1 MDEKIIDKTIYFLG
15 IGGIGMSALARYFLQ
30 AGNHI
35 YGYDLTP
42 SDITAHLEEL
52 GATIHYEENVEFI
65 PEQVDFVVYTPA
77 VPKTHQEYVYF
88 EKNNIPI
95 YKRSAVLGMISSHLP
110 TIGVAGTHGKTTT
123 TSMITTILHDDHP
136 LLAFI
141 GGVAKNF
148 NANVVIDDHAEMMVV
163 EADEFDRSFLTLHPE
178 VGVITS
184 MDADHLD
191 IYGAKEQLVQSF
203 QLYASQVRSTLVVNE
218 KIADQLRHT
227 HKVVYGLSSD
237 CDYYATEIQLYPNA
251 ADFILHYE
259 GKQMPVHLSVSG
271 NYNVLNAVAAF
282 AAVNEFVKSRKS
294 KGDFVDCVSNSG
306 DVHAKIGRDVLDSEK
321 WVASLS
327 VFNGV
332 KRRFDYRIER
342 PDFVY
347 IDDYA
352 HHPEELRAF
361 ITAVKKI
368 YVGKHVC
375 GIFQPHLYS
384 RTRDFAPQFAEVL
397 SMLDTVILL
406 DIYPARE
413 LPIPG
418 ITSQYLLDMIQND
431 QKYLLTTDE
440 VLPFIEQHKPDV
452 LLTMGAGN
460 IDRLVPR
467 IENQFKVNS

>member
-1 MDEKIIDKTIYFLG
+1 MDEKTINKTIYFLG
-15 IGGIGMSALARYFLQ
+15 IGGIGMSALVRYFLQ

-42 SDITAHLEEL
+42 SDITAHLEDL
-52 GATIHYEENVEFI
+52 GAIIHYEEDIKAI

-123 TSMITTILHDDHP
+123 TSMITTILHDNHS

-141 GGVAKNF
+141 GGIAKNF

-203 QLYASQVRSTLVVNE
+203 QLYAAQVRGALVVHE
-218 KIADQLRHT
+218 KIAVQLQHT

-237 CDYYATEIQLYPNA
+237 CDYYATDIQLFPNS
-251 ADFILHYE
+251 ADFILHHGDE
-259 GKQMPVHLSVSG
+259 VFPMHLSVSG
-271 NYNVLNAVAAF
+271 TYNVLNAVAAF
-282 AAVNEFVKSRKS
+282 AAVREFCNLR
-294 KGDFVDCVSNSG
+294 NLP
-306 DVHAKIGRDVLDSEK
+306 IQLDLCISQL
-321 WVASLS
+321 AA
-327 VFNGV
+327 FNGV

-368 YVGKHVC
+368 YAEKHVC

-418 ITSQYLLDMIQND
+418 ITSQYLLHMIQND
-431 QKYLLTTDE
+431 HKYLLTTDE
-440 VLPFIEQHKPDV
+440 VLPFIEQHKPEV

-460 IDRLVPR
+460 IDRLVPK
-467 IENQFKVNS
+467 IEEAMRN

>member
-1 MDEKIIDKTIYFLG
+1 MMDEKISGKTIYFLG

-30 AGNHI
+30 AGNQI

-42 SDITAHLEEL
+42 SEITARLEDM
-52 GATIHYEENVEFI
+52 GAVIHYEEDVKAI
-65 PEQVDFVVYTPA
+65 PEHVDFVVYTPA
-77 VPKTHQEYVYF
+77 VPKTHQEYLYF
-88 EKNNIPI
+88 ESHQIPI
-95 YKRSAVLGMISSHLP
+95 HKRSEVLGLISSHLP

-123 TSMITTILHDDHP
+123 TSMVTTILHEHHP

-141 GGVAKNF
+141 GGIAKNF
-148 NANVVIDDHAEMMVV
+148 DANVVIDDHAEMMVV

-178 VGVITS
+178 VGIITS

-203 QLYASQVRSTLVVNE
+203 QLYASQVRGALVVNE
-218 KIADQLRHT
+218 KIAAQLQHA
-227 HKVVYGLSSD
+227 HKVVYGLDSC
-237 CDYYATEIQLYPNA
+237 CDYYATDIQLYPNS
-251 ADFILHYE
+251 ADFMFHYS
-259 GKQMPVHLSVSG
+259 GGMQWPVHLAVSG
-271 NYNVLNAVAAF
+271 NYNVLNALASL
-282 AAVNEFVKSRKS
+282 AAVNEYYRCLNLEI
-294 KGDFVDCVSNSG
+294 DMQQCVD
-306 DVHAKIGRDVLDSEK
+306 E
-321 WVASLS
+321 LS
-327 VFNGV
+327 AFNGV

-368 YVGKHVC
+368 YSGKKVC

-397 SMLDTVILL
+397 SMLDRVILL

-413 LPIPG
+413 QPIPG
-418 ITSQYLLDMIQND
+418 ITSQYLLDMIHSNH
-431 QKYLLTTDE
+431 KYLLATDE
-440 VLPFIEQHKPDV
+440 VILFIEQHKPDV

-460 IDRLVPR
+460 IDRLVPK
-467 IENQFKVNS
+467 IESAFNKA

>member
-42 SDITAHLEEL
+42 SDITAHLEDL
-52 GATIHYEENVEFI
+52 GAIIHYEEDVKAI

-123 TSMITTILHDDHP
+123 TSMITTILHDNHP

-141 GGVAKNF
+141 GGIAKNF

-191 IYGAKEQLVQSF
+191 IYGAKEQLVESF
-203 QLYASQVRSTLVVNE
+203 QLYASQVRGTVVVN
-218 KIADQLRHT
+218 KNIADQIQHP
-227 HKVVYGLSSD
+227 HKVVYGLDSS
-237 CDYYATEIQLYPNA
+237 CSYYATDIQLYPNS
-251 ADFILHYE
+251 ADFVLVYSAAAV
-259 GKQMPVHLSVSG
+259 PVHLSVSG
-271 NYNVLNAVAAF
+271 TYNVLNAVAAF
-282 AAVNEFVKSRKS
+282 AAVCEFCQLQGLPQMSQQWLWQL
-294 KGDFVDCVSNSG
+294 
-306 DVHAKIGRDVLDSEK
+306 A
-321 WVASLS
+321 A
-327 VFNGV
+327 FNGV

-368 YVGKHVC
+368 YAEKHVC

-431 QKYLLTTDE
+431 HKYLLTTDE
-440 VLPFIEQHKPDV
+440 VLPFIEQHKPEV

-460 IDRLVPR
+460 IDRLVPK
-467 IENQFKVNS
+467 IEEAMRN

>member
-141 GGVAKNF
+141 GGIAKNF
-148 NANVVIDDHAEMMVV
+148 NANVVIDDHARMMVV

-203 QLYASQVRSTLVVNE
+203 QLYAAQVRGAVVVNE
-218 KIADQLRHT
+218 KIAAQIRHP
-227 HKVVYGLSSD
+227 HKLVYGLSSD
-237 CDYYATEIQLYPNA
+237 CDYCATDIQLYPNS
-251 ADFILHYE
+251 ADFNLHHSGEVY
-259 GKQMPVHLSVSG
+259 PVHLSVSG
-271 NYNVLNAVAAF
+271 TYNVLNAVAAF
-282 AAVNEFVKSRKS
+282 AAVNEYAKRRKNRQEQQLWAT
-294 KGDFVDCVSNSG
+294 KLSG
-306 DVHAKIGRDVLDSEK
+306 
-321 WVASLS
+321 
-327 VFNGV
+327 FNGV

-342 PDFVY
+342 SDFVY

-361 ITAVKKI
+361 ITAVRKI
-368 YVGKHVC
+368 YAGKHIC
-375 GIFQPHLYS
+375 GIFQPHLYT

-418 ITSQYLLDMIQND
+418 ITSQYLLDMIQNAH
-431 QKYLLTTDE
+431 KYLLTTE
-440 VLPFIEQHKPDV
+440 RVIPFIAQHKPDV

-467 IENQFKVNS
+467 IESAFSEI

>member
-141 GGVAKNF
+141 GGIAKNF
-148 NANVVIDDHAEMMVV
+148 NANVVIDDHARMMVV

-203 QLYASQVRSTLVVNE
+203 QLYAAQVRGAVVVNE
-218 KIADQLRHT
+218 KIAAQIRHP
-227 HKVVYGLSSD
+227 HKLVYGLSSD
-237 CDYYATEIQLYPNA
+237 CDYYATDIQLYPNS
-251 ADFILHYE
+251 ADFVLHYGNE
-259 GKQMPVHLSVSG
+259 SLAVHLSVSG
-271 NYNVLNAVAAF
+271 SYNVLNAVAAF
-282 AAVNEFVKSRKS
+282 ASVREFCQLR
-294 KGDFVDCVSNSG
+294 GLPMMPEQW
-306 DVHAKIGRDVLDSEK
+306 ASE
-321 WVASLS
+321 LS

-342 PDFVY
+342 SDFVY

-361 ITAVKKI
+361 ITAVRKI
-368 YVGKHVC
+368 YAGKHIC
-375 GIFQPHLYS
+375 GIFQPHLYT

-418 ITSQYLLDMIQND
+418 ITSQYLLDMIQNAH
-431 QKYLLTTDE
+431 KYLLTTE
-440 VLPFIEQHKPDV
+440 RVIPFIAQHKPDV

-467 IENQFKVNS
+467 IESAFSEI

>member
-141 GGVAKNF
+141 GGIAKNF

-163 EADEFDRSFLTLHPE
+163 EADEFDHSFLTLHPE

-191 IYGAKEQLVQSF
+191 IYSYTQRRCEVQ
-203 QLYASQVRSTLVVNE
+203 
-218 KIADQLRHT
+218 
-227 HKVVYGLSSD
+227 
-237 CDYYATEIQLYPNA
+237 
-251 ADFILHYE
+251 
-259 GKQMPVHLSVSG
+259 
-271 NYNVLNAVAAF
+271 
-282 AAVNEFVKSRKS
+282 
-294 KGDFVDCVSNSG
+294 
-306 DVHAKIGRDVLDSEK
+306 
-321 WVASLS
+321 WW
-327 VFNGV
+327 
-332 KRRFDYRIER
+332 
-342 PDFVY
+342 
-347 IDDYA
+347 
-352 HHPEELRAF
+352 
-361 ITAVKKI
+361 
-368 YVGKHVC
+368 
-375 GIFQPHLYS
+375 
-384 RTRDFAPQFAEVL
+384 
-397 SMLDTVILL
+397 
-406 DIYPARE
+406 
-413 LPIPG
+413 
-418 ITSQYLLDMIQND
+418 
-431 QKYLLTTDE
+431 
-440 VLPFIEQHKPDV
+440 
-452 LLTMGAGN
+452 
-460 IDRLVPR
+460 
-467 IENQFKVNS
+467 

>member
-1 MDEKIIDKTIYFLG
+1 
-15 IGGIGMSALARYFLQ
+15 
-30 AGNHI
+30 
-35 YGYDLTP
+35 
-42 SDITAHLEEL
+42 LEDL
-52 GATIHYEENVEFI
+52 GAIIHYEEDIKAI

-123 TSMITTILHDDHP
+123 TSMITTILHDNHP

-141 GGVAKNF
+141 GGIAKNF

-191 IYGAKEQLVQSF
+191 IYGAKEKLVESF
-203 QLYASQVRSTLVVNE
+203 QLYAAQIRGALVVHE
-218 KIADQLRHT
+218 KIAAQLQHP

-237 CDYYATEIQLYPNA
+237 CDYYATDIQLFPNS
-251 ADFILHYE
+251 ADFILHHGDE
-259 GKQMPVHLSVSG
+259 VFPIHLSVSG

-282 AAVNEFVKSRKS
+282 AAVREFCCLKNMLMQS
-294 KGDFVDCVSNSG
+294 DIC
-306 DVHAKIGRDVLDSEK
+306 
-321 WVASLS
+321 ASQLTA
-327 VFNGV
+327 FNGV

-368 YVGKHVC
+368 YEGKHVC

-431 QKYLLTTDE
+431 HKYLLMTDE
-440 VLPFIEQHKPDV
+440 VFPFIEQHKPEV

-460 IDRLVPR
+460 IDRLVPK
-467 IENQFKVNS
+467 IEEKFKTL